1 MGYVNQNTSVS
12 SLPQFNYSGSSFSAG
27 EYDVSGLMYPSDL
40 DSSKYGGHKVI
51 FYINVSIDSRVT
63 RSKNAVANLATVDNV
78 QRDMR
83 GTLIGEKPGQRV
95 DTRTGN
101 VVNNEVMLVG
111 ASGTAVAA
119 VGTPIAAKLG
129 LGGGVGA
136 AAGLATGAL
145 AAYAGGVL
153 PNNSNS
159 ESGPGEEKAPRF
171 TRPQKRLK
179 AAIALYVPNNL
190 QARYSVTYGEEE
202 TDKFSA
208 VAKGASEIQNAV
220 IGNQKLESAGNAVG
234 IGAEILASIG
244 LRNAPLGGSIG
255 VATGIAANPKKEQ
268 AFKDVDFRSFTF
280 EYQFSPKDSAESKAI
295 MNIIRTFKYHMHPEF
310 KSEDKFLYVYPSEF
324 DIVYYKDNQENL
336 NIHRHTSCVLTE
348 MNLNYTP
355 NGVFTSFPDGMPT
368 FISMQLTFRELQL
381 LTKETIE
388 KYT

>member
-1 MGYVNQNTSVS
+1 MGYINQNTSVS

-40 DSSKYGGHKVI
+40 DDGIYGGHKVI
-51 FYINVSIDSRVT
+51 FYINVSVDSRVT
-63 RSKNAVANLATVDNV
+63 RSKDAVANLATVNNV

-83 GTLIGEKPGQRV
+83 GTLIGEKPGQRI

-101 VVNNEVMLVG
+101 VVNNEVALTV

-129 LGGGVGA
+129 LGGGAGA

-145 AAYAGGVL
+145 AGYAAMD
-153 PNNSNS
+153 PNKSNT
-159 ESGPGEEKAPRF
+159 EAGAAEEKAPRF

-179 AAIALYVPNNL
+179 AAIALYIPNNL
-190 QARYSVTYGEEE
+190 QARYSVVYGEEE

-220 IGNQKLESAGNAVG
+220 IGKQKLESAGNAVG

-280 EYQFSPKDSAESKAI
+280 EYQFSPKDSKESAAI

-310 KSEDKFLYVYPSEF
+310 RSEDKFLYVYPSEF
-324 DIVYYKDNQENL
+324 DIVYYKDNKENL